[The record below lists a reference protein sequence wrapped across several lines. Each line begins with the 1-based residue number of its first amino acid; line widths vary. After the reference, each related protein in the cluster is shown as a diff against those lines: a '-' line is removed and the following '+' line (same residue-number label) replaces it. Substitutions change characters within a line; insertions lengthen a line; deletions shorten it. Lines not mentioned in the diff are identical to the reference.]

1 MANKKMTFGFYINGI
16 KESIKDI
23 TILKENLSSLDKNI
37 ITAKFTTELTKSFR
51 SFSDIPKPN
60 TTLFYSHH

>member
-1 MANKKMTFGFYINGI
+1 MTFDFYINGI

-51 SFSDIPKPN
+51 SFADLSEV
-60 TTLFYSHH
+60 